1 MKISYQN
8 VLFTIILFSV
18 YTCIVLKIWG
28 GNESW
33 TFTINYETDASIETY

>member
-1 MKISYQN
+1 MQMKISYQN

-28 GNESW
+28 GERKLD
-33 TFTINYETDASIETY
+33 IYYKL